1 MSCDEAMA
9 TLAPVVGATRLLQ
22 YFDEIAPMIRDR
34 HGLEEVREWFADEG
48 FTDVRR
54 LVDEMDP
61 VAVLAV
67 RLIRGDQLGQ
77 HPGERVDLVAPQLG
91 AGRQVG
97 RTLEEHALVVQ

>member
-34 HGLEEVREWFADEG
+34 HGLEEVRGWFADEG

-54 LVDEMDP
+54 LVDEMDLYL
-61 VAVLAV
+61 LA
-67 RLIRGDQLGQ
+67 RLS
-77 HPGERVDLVAPQLG
+77 
-91 AGRQVG
+91 
-97 RTLEEHALVVQ
+97 